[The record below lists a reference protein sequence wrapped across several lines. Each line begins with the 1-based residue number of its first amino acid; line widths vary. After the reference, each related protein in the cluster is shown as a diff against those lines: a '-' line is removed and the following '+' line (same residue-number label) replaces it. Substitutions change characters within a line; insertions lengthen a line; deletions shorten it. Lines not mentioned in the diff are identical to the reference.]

1 MESMLKIQSI
11 VDIKIENKIKR
22 IKNTLNIDINCL
34 IIKYQKVKKNYL
46 VVVYIDFFNPYDSTI
61 MKIVNIIK

>member
-1 MESMLKIQSI
+1 MLKIQSI